1 MLKHL
6 SETLFMSKIQAGTSL
21 NIFELNVFFN
31 SYPNVG

>member
-6 SETLFMSKIQAGTSL
+6 SETLFMSKNQAGTSL